1 MDLILRILER
11 IVGSILS
18 TYFIRLFDWV
28 KAKTCDQVKKD
39 K

>member
-1 MDLILRILER
+1 MDLILRITER

-18 TYFIRLFDWV
+18 TYFIRLFDWI
-28 KAKTCDQVKKD
+28 KAKICGHVKKD